1 MEVARGV
8 TKTSGS
14 FFKGLEA
21 GLSRLLVSPSFIFR
35 LDSVEADPGKPGHVR
50 LDGYSLATRISFLLW
65 DAPPDEELLDA
76 AGNRTAHRHR
86 ASRACRTDWPAA
98 AKLRPSPCAQH

>member
-50 LDGYSLATRISFLLW
+50 LDRS
-65 DAPPDEELLDA
+65 EEHTSELQTLM
-76 AGNRTAHRHR
+76 RTSYAVFCLKKKNNYQNNQHRSYKR
-86 ASRACRTDWPAA
+86 VIKKTENTDNPET
-98 AKLRPSPCAQH
+98 S